1 MPKDTFDPQI
11 IEARRRQAAS
21 VQVVDITSLP
31 PAEGRAFANK
41 AALFFNDG
49 GPSVARVASLTV
61 PGATAEIRARLYR
74 PSRDRVGA
82 VLFLHGGGWF
92 HCNVDTHDRLMRV
105 LARDSGLA
113 VLGVDYRLAPEHPY
127 PAGLEDAISAWR
139 WMGENAE
146 RLNLD
151 PKKMGVAGDSA
162 GANIALAMTLA
173 ERDAGHAMPQAAALF
188 YGCYAPDF
196 ETESHR
202 NYGDGRFG
210 LTTARMRW
218 YWENYAGK
226 ALMNAAVLATPLHA
240 NFTGLP
246 ATYLALADLDP
257 LADDTRIL
265 AGRLDAA
272 GVPHVLKQWRGAGHG
287 FLQMTRDVELA
298 RHAAGDAA
306 RFLSDTLG

>member
-49 GPSVARVASLTV
+49 GPSVSRVASLTV

-226 ALMNAAVLATPLHA
+226 ALTNADASVAPLHA
-240 NFTGLP
+240 DFAGLP
-246 ATYLALADLDP
+246 PTYLALADLDP
-257 LADDTRIL
+257 LADDTRDL
-265 AGRLDAA
+265 AGRLEAA

-298 RHAAGDAA
+298 RDAA
-306 RFLSDTLG
+306 ADAAQFLSDRLG